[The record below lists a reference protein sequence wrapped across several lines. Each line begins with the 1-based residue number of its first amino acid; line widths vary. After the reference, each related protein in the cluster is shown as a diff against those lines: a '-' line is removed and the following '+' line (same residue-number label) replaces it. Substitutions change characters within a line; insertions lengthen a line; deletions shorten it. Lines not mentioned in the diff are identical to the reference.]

1 MWEIWVWSLGWE
13 EPLEK
18 DMATHSS
25 ILAWKISWM
34 EEPGRLQSMGSQS
47 GTQQSDFTFLF
58 LKELSKVYCAV
69 EMLVIH
75 LSRKRNSEMELKV
88 SSHEVL
94 LIPLLWSPW
103 KCICLRARVCVFL
116 HGGMCVGQKEHPSTS
131 PQPLLTGLLGALTLS
146 LCWGSALVT
155 DPWSVKLESNTHI
168 IPEQHGLPILWAI
181 LSASGQASQKRSHL

>member
-1 MWEIWVWSLGWE
+1 MWETWVWSLGWE
-13 EPLEK
+13 ETLEK

-34 EEPGRLQSMGSQS
+34 EEAGRLQSMGSQS
-47 GTQQSDFTFLF
+47 WTQQSDFTFLF

-75 LSRKRNSEMELKV
+75 LSRKRNSGMESKV

-94 LIPLLWSPW
+94 LIPLLWSPG
-103 KCICLRARVCVFL
+103 KCTCLRARVCFF
-116 HGGMCVGQKEHPSTS
+116 MVGQKEHPRAS

-155 DPWSVKLESNTHI
+155 DPWSVKLKSNTHI
-168 IPEQHGLPILWAI
+168 IPEQHGLPVLWAI
-181 LSASGQASQKRSHL
+181 LSASGQAS

>member
-75 LSRKRNSEMELKV
+75 LSRKRNSGMELKV

-103 KCICLRARVCVFL
+103 KCICLRAWVCVSSWWDV
-116 HGGMCVGQKEHPSTS
+116 C
-131 PQPLLTGLLGALTLS
+131 GLLGALTLS

-155 DPWSVKLESNTHI
+155 DPWSVRLESNTHI

>member
-75 LSRKRNSEMELKV
+75 LSRKRNSGMELKV

-103 KCICLRARVCVFL
+103 KCICLRAWVCVSSWWDVCGSERTSL
-116 HGGMCVGQKEHPSTS
+116 YLTPAPTDWLARGPHLVSVLGQCSGHRPVICE
-131 PQPLLTGLLGALTLS
+131 TG
-146 LCWGSALVT
+146 
-155 DPWSVKLESNTHI
+155 I
-168 IPEQHGLPILWAI
+168 
-181 LSASGQASQKRSHL
+181 